1 MKVKVGRTCTYLKLI
16 RCVTSMIIVV
26 TILTGCGNT
35 KADVGSALGLTT
47 GTVTGEDGSG
57 TLKTLSDLGLDQNLD
72 LRAGPVDVP
81 LELRIPSLQVDASVV
96 GVGVTS
102 DNVMDAPKGSADN
115 PVWQQVF
122 WYRGSGIPG
131 DLSTATMAG
140 HVDDAIGRPAT
151 FARLKELR
159 SGDLIIVHDTR
170 SDVDINFQVNNVETY
185 SVKQSAQAMIL
196 QQIYGAG
203 PVSGEAPQLS
213 ADGLAHLTLITCTGD
228 YVQGS
233 YNQRLVVYAT
243 NITTNRQ

>member
-1 MKVKVGRTCTYLKLI
+1 MKVKVGWPHTYLQFI
-16 RCVTSMIIVV
+16 RCFTPLLIVV

-35 KADVGSALGLTT
+35 KANVGSALGS
-47 GTVTGEDGSG
+47 GMGESQSG
-57 TLKTLSDLGLDQNLD
+57 TLRTLSDLGLDQNLD

-81 LELRIPSLQVDASVV
+81 LDLRIPSLQVDAPVA

-115 PVWQQVF
+115 PVWQKVF

-131 DLSTATMAG
+131 DVSTATMAG
-140 HVDDAIGRPAT
+140 HVDDELGRPAA

-170 SDVDINFQVNNVETY
+170 SDVDINFQVTKVETY
-185 SVKQSAQAMIL
+185 SVQQSAEARIL
-196 QQIYGAG
+196 NQIYGDG
-203 PVSGEAPQLS
+203 PVSGKGPQQS
-213 ADGLAHLTLITCTGD
+213 SDGLSHLNLITCTGA

-243 NITTNRQ
+243 NITKNQQ